1 MDSPSSLHIMARSPS
16 TQTLDLPSTKPSNQS
31 LPTLK
36 IQLDNPLQK
45 HPPIPRPLQSAL
57 PTPLARPPRSLLRPC
72 NPRRRR
78 WKLYLPTTTET
89 TPGPWTQRIASPAIN
104 HMTAQQLEDCISLG
118 EAIAGGKVDLVEL
131 DQQSLAVRGKS
142 KGRGQKG
149 KIGPQDSTSPSS
161 KKQKLTTKS
170 NSKASQPDIRSAMGL
185 PSPAPSSASPPPP
198 PPAEMDKAITSK
210 IHLSPL
216 TSFRKRVLLA
226 LCQVPTG
233 HFTTYL
239 ALSNHLSSSPRAV
252 GNALRNNPF
261 APQGPC
267 HRVGA
272 ADLSIGGFCG
282 EWGVKGKHY
291 REKVRLLKGRGLRLW
306 RRRDGG
312 GRVWEGFV

>member
-1 MDSPSSLHIMARSPS
+1 MARSPS
-16 TQTLDLPSTKPSNQS
+16 TQTLDLPSTKPSNKS

-36 IQLDNPLQK
+36 SNWTTLYKSTLPSLALSKAPSQPHWPVHLD
-45 HPPIPRPLQSAL
+45 HCF
-57 PTPLARPPRSLLRPC
+57 ARVILDAVIGNSTS
-72 NPRRRR
+72 
-78 WKLYLPTTTET
+78 PTTTET

-142 KGRGQKG
+142 KGQGQKG

-161 KKQKLTTKS
+161 KKRKLTTKS

-216 TSFRKRVLLA
+216 TPFRKRVLLA

-261 APQGPC
+261 CAT
-267 HRVGA
+267 GA
-272 ADLSIGGFCG
+272 LS
-282 EWGVKGKHY
+282 
-291 REKVRLLKGRGLRLW
+291 
-306 RRRDGG
+306 
-312 GRVWEGFV
+312 